1 MLSLYLRLVKYKL
14 LRVFTPKDSDLH
26 FEAFEFE
33 CKTEKA
39 IKNYKE
45 GR

>member
-1 MLSLYLRLVKYKL
+1 MLTLYLRLLKYKL

-26 FEAFEFE
+26 AEAFEFE

-39 IKNYKE
+39 IRNYKK
-45 GR
+45 